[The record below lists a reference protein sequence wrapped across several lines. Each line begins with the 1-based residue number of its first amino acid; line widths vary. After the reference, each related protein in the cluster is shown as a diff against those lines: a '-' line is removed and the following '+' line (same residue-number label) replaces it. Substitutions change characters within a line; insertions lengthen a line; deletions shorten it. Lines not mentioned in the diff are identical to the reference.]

1 MGKELL
7 MIPGPTPVPEKVLRA
22 MARQI
27 VSHVSDEFTEAFEDA
42 LKMTAKLFQTKG
54 QPFILAGS
62 GTLGM
67 ETALCNVV
75 EPGEKILCVNNGFFG
90 ERFGEIAEAHGI
102 GADSVEFE
110 WGRHAEPSLIR
121 ERLEKGK
128 YKALTIV
135 HVDTAT
141 GIANPI
147 KEIGEVV
154 KNFDTLYI
162 VDTVCSMGGM
172 EVQVD
177 NWNIDVCLTASQKAI
192 AAPPGLALLTFSQ
205 NAQKAIEKRKL
216 PVGTYYG
223 DFTRWRFVMQDP
235 KSRSYFATP
244 SVPLIFALREALHL
258 VLKEGLEKRWRRH
271 LVAAEAM
278 RMGIEAMG
286 LHIYTEDNFRA
297 NTLTVFD
304 VPEGI
309 NDGDLRNTMKKTYNV
324 VCAGGLGKLKGR
336 TLRIGHMGIVTSDDI
351 LRTLESVGD
360 SLNKLGKMIETK
372 NVVAQI
378 KNKLKYL

>member
-1 MGKELL
+1 
-7 MIPGPTPVPEKVLRA
+7 MIPGPTPVPDKVLRA
-22 MARQI
+22 MAKEM
-27 VSHVSDEFTEAFEDA
+27 VSHVSDEFTEAFEDT

-67 ETALCNVV
+67 ETALCNIV

-102 GADSVEFE
+102 GADFIEFE

-172 EVQVD
+172 EVKVD
-177 NWNIDVCLTASQKAI
+177 NWNIDVCLTGSQKAI

-223 DFTRWRFVMQDP
+223 DFTRWRSVMQDP

-244 SVPLIFALREALHL
+244 SVPLIFALREALNL

-360 SLNKLGKMIETK
+360 SLNKLGKKIETK

-378 KNKLKYL
+378 KDKLKYL